1 MNKINFKLFV
11 LLSVVLLNACS
22 MAQMTVRMSMPMIEG
37 GMTAMNRE
45 ADLALA
51 YAAMPANIELMEGM
65 LVNDPSNQQLR
76 AIAAQAYYGLAFG
89 FVEDENK
96 SRAAKFYYRG
106 FLHGKQAL
114 IDDGFDEKIFNGRL
128 DAFEAAVKELDE
140 DNLPAIFWTA
150 SNWAK
155 WIDINR
161 DKAVSLAQF
170 PKVVMLMQRAYDL
183 DKNFFMSGPNLF
195 FAVYYGSRA
204 PMLGGDFKRSEKH
217 FAQARQYNNNKL
229 LMVDLLQAQ
238 YLDRQQLNQQ
248 AFHQRLT
255 KIIQADDNLY
265 PDQTLINMIA
275 KRKARELLSKE
286 SEWF

>member
-1 MNKINFKLFV
+1 MNKTAIKLFA
-11 LLSVVLLNACS
+11 LLCVSFLNACS

-65 LVNDPSNQQLR
+65 LVNDPDNQPLL

-89 FVEDENK
+89 FVEDNNK
-96 SRAAKFYYRG
+96 TRASTFYYRG
-106 FLHGKQAL
+106 FLHGKHAL
-114 IDDGFDEKIFNGRL
+114 IADGFNEKIFDGRL
-128 DAFEAAVKELDE
+128 DDFEAALKKLDK

-155 WIDINR
+155 WIDVNR
-161 DKAVSLAQF
+161 DKAVALAQF

-204 PMLGGDFKRSEKH
+204 PMLGGDYKRSKKYFER
-217 FAQARQYNNNKL
+217 ARQYNQDKL

-238 YLDRQQLNQQ
+238 YLDRQQFNRQ

-255 KIIQADDNLY
+255 KIIQADDDLY
-265 PDQTLINMIA
+265 PEQTLVNMIA
-275 KRKARELLSKE
+275 KQKARQLLNKE
-286 SEWF
+286 DEWF